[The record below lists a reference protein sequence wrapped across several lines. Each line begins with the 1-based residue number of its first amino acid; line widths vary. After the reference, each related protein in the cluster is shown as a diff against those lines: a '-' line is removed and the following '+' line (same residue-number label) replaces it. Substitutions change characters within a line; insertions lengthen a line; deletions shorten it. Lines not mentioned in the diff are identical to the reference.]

1 MKTARIVLA
10 WTAAAILAPALIF
23 SWPAPMADAGG
34 AGSIAIDTGPR
45 ALGPMSIVGV
55 SSELLWAADRI
66 PLTSITVRNTSTTLV
81 HAKVWWI
88 IGHVDDTEP
97 WNDPALESTH
107 VEVDLSG
114 HALTI
119 VPVPAPPAATVEPGI
134 YRLSLWVQTVDP
146 ATGNLVHSDGRAMLG
161 NVDVLAATSNVT
173 HTGGSSPDLWFHDV
187 SANGPWVSGRSA
199 HVQLEVANASAHTR
213 VIQVW
218 WFLAPSD
225 TTQPWT
231 DPQAV
236 ESMISTATISAG
248 DTVELDVP
256 MLRAP
261 ASGKYTLT
269 AWLHESTSSGS
280 VHEDGVRLQEPI
292 VVARG
297 QR

>member
-1 MKTARIVLA
+1 MKTARIVLS

-23 SWPAPMADAGG
+23 SWPAPVADAGG
-34 AGSIAIDTGPR
+34 ADSIAIDTGPK
-45 ALGPMSIVGV
+45 ALGPMGIVGV
-55 SSELLWAADRI
+55 SSELLWPADRI

-88 IGHVDDTEP
+88 LGHVDDTEP

-107 VEVDLSG
+107 VDVDLPGNAS
-114 HALTI
+114 TI
-119 VPVPAPPAATVEPGI
+119 VAVPALPAATVEPGI
-134 YRLSLWVQTVDP
+134 YRLSLWVQTVNP
-146 ATGNLVHSDGRAMLG
+146 ATGQLVHSDGRAMLG
-161 NVDVLAATSNVT
+161 NVDVLAATPSVT
-173 HTGGSSPDLWFHDV
+173 HTGGSSADLWLHNV
-187 SANGPWVSGRSA
+187 NATGPWVTGRSA
-199 HVQLEVANASAHTR
+199 HVQVEVANASAHTR
-213 VIQVW
+213 AIQVW

-225 TTQPWT
+225 IAQPWT

-236 ESMISTATISAG
+236 ESTISTATISAG
-248 DTVELDVP
+248 GTIDLDVP

-261 ASGKYTLT
+261 ASGRYTLT
-269 AWLHESTSSGS
+269 AWLHESTPSGS